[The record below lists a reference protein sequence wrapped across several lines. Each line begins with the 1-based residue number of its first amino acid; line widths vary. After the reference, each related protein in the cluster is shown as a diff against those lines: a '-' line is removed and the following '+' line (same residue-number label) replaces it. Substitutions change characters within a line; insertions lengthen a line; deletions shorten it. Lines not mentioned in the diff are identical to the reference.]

1 MSHAN
6 VLNGAVERRTLSSQ
20 IYELLERKVL
30 EGELPPGS
38 RLSEELLAE
47 TYKVSRSPAREAL
60 ADLERVGLAV
70 RVGMRD
76 RMITIPTLE
85 MISQK
90 FDVWWI
96 IDVGRSYLASLTA
109 TPALHA
115 ELRQCVDRMSR
126 AVKQRDIKRY
136 QAACEKF
143 HDRIRHGCNN
153 NYVNQL
159 SGDCDLYLRWF
170 EMLYDKMPEVSE
182 QTVVEHQSILDAYEK
197 RDLSALS
204 ETIRVHIVR
213 QRDRILTHFSRL
225 RVSTA
230 STDSDKRLKG

>member
-1 MSHAN
+1 MA
-6 VLNGAVERRTLSSQ
+6 ARC
-20 IYELLERKVL
+20 
-30 EGELPPGS
+30 
-38 RLSEELLAE
+38 LLADAP
-47 TYKVSRSPAREAL
+47 SRSPAREAL

-76 RMITIPTLE
+76 RMVPIPTLE

-96 IDVGRSYLASLTA
+96 VDVGRSYLASLTA

-115 ELRQCVDRMSR
+115 ELRRYIDRMSR
-126 AVKQRDIKRY
+126 AVKNKDRKRY
-136 QAACEKF
+136 QAACQKF
-143 HDRIRHGCNN
+143 HDTIRHGCNN

-170 EMLYDKMPEVSE
+170 EMLYDKMPEVSM
-182 QTVVEHQSILDAYEK
+182 QTVMEHQSILDAYEM

-204 ETIRVHIVR
+204 ETIRIHILR
-213 QRDRILTHFSRL
+213 QRDRILAHFSHL
-225 RVSTA
+225 QA
-230 STDSDKRLKG
+230 SMLPIHGDKLPRG